1 MSPRRHRCL
10 LRDRVAHVG
19 GVRRAVDLGHLEVY
33 VSVEPAEQPLA
44 RTQNHRSRRD
54 DQLVDFPSPPPS
66 ACRIPSAPPP
76 TATSPSPAA
85 SAASANAASRS
96 ETNRTPVSAAGWSA
110 VRCVSTNRVPG
121 NGLVPP
127 HPPEASYMPRPTTPD
142 ASVETSSS

>member
-54 DQLVDFPSPPPS
+54 DQLVDFPRRQRLPNHVG
-66 ACRIPSAPPP
+66 A
-76 TATSPSPAA
+76 ATDGNVAVSPAA
-85 SAASANAASRS
+85 SAASANAASRP
-96 ETNRTPVSAAGWSA
+96 ETNRKPVSAAGWSA

-127 HPPEASYMPRPTTPD
+127 HPPEASYTPRPTTPD